1 MFIPQTVLALRGSYF
16 VSRDLICVVPEPVPD
31 LTTSRVLTMEYVEG
45 RKVTGFTNGEEEG
58 VGLTDVVPF
67 LLEDML
73 KGHGA
78 DYSKGEDWAPY
89 VLVDGKLVTGQNPA
103 SSEEAAREL
112 LKLVDA

>member
-1 MFIPQTVLALRGSYF
+1 MFRHTQTEDGKPL
-16 VSRDLICVVPEPVPD
+16 
-31 LTTSRVLTMEYVEG
+31 VEG

-73 KGHGA
+73 KEKGA
-78 DYSKGEDWAPY
+78 EYSKGEDWAPY

-103 SSEEAAREL
+103 SSEEAAKKLLEL
-112 LKLVDA
+112 IED